1 MKLNTPQAI
10 SFVLLLWSRPW
21 CYPAAH
27 QSDLISRPF
36 TYPLLLRQRSQLA
49 NFVVA
54 AYRPEDPR

>member
-1 MKLNTPQAI
+1 
-10 SFVLLLWSRPW
+10 LLWSRPW